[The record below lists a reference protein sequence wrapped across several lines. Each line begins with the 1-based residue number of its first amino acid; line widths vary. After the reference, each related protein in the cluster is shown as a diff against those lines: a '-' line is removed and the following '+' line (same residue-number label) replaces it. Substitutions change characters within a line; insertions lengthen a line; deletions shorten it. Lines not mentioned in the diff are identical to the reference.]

1 MRQIEIMAVILLY
14 KNCTFARAGWRVLGG
29 ENRRAILA
37 SPLMKILLVEDHSG
51 SRRNLKR
58 LMERRGHEVVAVGSA
73 EEAEVELA
81 AETFPFLILDWMLPG
96 KSGVELC
103 RQLRARPR
111 GDEMFILLVTA
122 RADTEDLEQALESGA
137 NDYLTKPIDPD
148 LLNVRISVAERQI
161 RELGERN
168 QARVAL
174 LESSRTMANIL
185 ENTTDGF
192 FAVDSEWRITH
203 FNARAEMMLGRIR
216 AEVLGHKLWEKLP
229 EQGGSV
235 FEAHYQRV
243 MAERTSQEFE
253 ASDLSGKLWYEVRA
267 YPSNGGV
274 SVFFRDISE
283 RKKIESDRLTTSKLE
298 SLGTLAG
305 GIAHDLNN
313 ILTVISGNIGLAQ
326 IEAAPDSG
334 GLLGYLSKAGQAAQ
348 HAAHL
353 SSQLLTFSKGGTPLK
368 KVVSIGELLEHSAEF
383 SLYGSNLHA
392 DFDIAVD
399 LWKAEVDAGQI
410 EQVVNALVLNA
421 REAMPHGG
429 TVRIRARN
437 VVFNKPDAILPQGHY
452 IKITI
457 TDRGPGIPDEM
468 WPKIFDPYFTTKSTG
483 TGLGLAI
490 SHSIVK
496 KHGGLLN
503 LEDSSPDGSAF
514 AFYLRAS
521 DRNVSPPEVRVTERA
536 FHFNHQRVLVMDD
549 DTAIRELTSQ
559 LLGTLGYEVTA
570 VPDGLEAVRL
580 YERALR
586 RGEQFQ
592 AVILD
597 ATVRGGMGGLA
608 TIERLRS
615 MDPKVNAII
624 CSGYSDEA
632 ALSEFLAYGFRG
644 ALPKP
649 FTRSEL
655 ADALQRTFEVASRN

>member
-1 MRQIEIMAVILLY
+1 
-14 KNCTFARAGWRVLGG
+14 
-29 ENRRAILA
+29 
-37 SPLMKILLVEDHSG
+37 MKILLVEDHPG
-51 SRRNLKR
+51 SRRNMQR
-58 LMERRGHEVVAVGSA
+58 LIARRGHEVMAVGSA
-73 EEAEVELA
+73 EEAEAALA
-81 AETFPFLILDWMLPG
+81 TETFPFLILDWMLPG
-96 KSGVELC
+96 KSGVDLC
-103 RQLRARPR
+103 RQLRAQPD
-111 GDEMFILLVTA
+111 GDQMFILLVTA
-122 RADTEDLEQALESGA
+122 RADTADLEQALAAGA
-137 NDYLTKPIDPD
+137 NDYLMKPLDVG

-161 RELGERN
+161 SELAERN
-168 QARVAL
+168 HARGAL
-174 LESSRTMANIL
+174 QESARTMTNIL
-185 ENTTDGF
+185 EKTTDGF
-192 FAVDSEWRITH
+192 FAVDSEWKITYL
-203 FNARAEMMLGRIR
+203 NAAAEEIMRREREELLGG
-216 AEVLGHKLWEKLP
+216 LLLEKFP
-229 EQGGSV
+229 ELVGSV
-235 FEAHYQRV
+235 FQTNYEQV
-243 MAERTSQEFE
+243 MAERSAIQFE
-253 ASDLSGKLWYEVRA
+253 ATDANGKIWYEVHA

-283 RKKIESDRLTTSKLE
+283 RKKIESERLTTSKLE

-326 IEAAPDSG
+326 IDAPADSG
-334 GLLGYLSKAGQAAQ
+334 NLLGFLSKAGQAAQ

-353 SSQLLTFSKGGTPLK
+353 SSQLLTFSKGGAPLK

-383 SLYGSNLHA
+383 ALYGSSLRA

-410 EQVVNALVLNA
+410 EQVVNALMLNA

-429 TVRIRARN
+429 TVRVRSRN
-437 VVFNKPDAILPQGHY
+437 VILEENGKTSLPAGRY
-452 IKITI
+452 VKVTI
-457 TDRGPGIPDEM
+457 TDRGTGVPEEM
-468 WPKIFDPYFTTKSTG
+468 RTKIFDPYFTTKPTG

-490 SHSIVK
+490 SYSIVK
-496 KHGGLLN
+496 KHGGLLL
-503 LEDSSPDGSAF
+503 LENSSPEGSVF

-521 DRNVSPPEVRVTERA
+521 ERSVAAPEARSPGKP
-536 FHFNHQRVLVMDD
+536 FHYNHQRILIMDD
-549 DTAIRELTSQ
+549 EAAIRELTSQ

-586 RGEQFQ
+586 RGEHFQ

-597 ATVRGGMGGLA
+597 ATVRGGMGGVA
-608 TIERLRS
+608 TIERLRR
-615 MDPKVNAII
+615 MDPQVNAII

-655 ADALQRTFEVASRN
+655 ADALQRTFETANGN

>member
-1 MRQIEIMAVILLY
+1 
-14 KNCTFARAGWRVLGG
+14 
-29 ENRRAILA
+29 
-37 SPLMKILLVEDHSG
+37 
-51 SRRNLKR
+51 
-58 LMERRGHEVVAVGSA
+58 VGSA
-73 EEAEVELA
+73 EEAEAALA
-81 AETFPFLILDWMLPG
+81 AESFPFLILDWMLPG
-96 KSGVELC
+96 KSGVDLC
-103 RQLRARPR
+103 RELRAQPN

-122 RADTEDLEQALESGA
+122 KADTEDLEQALEAGA
-137 NDYLTKPIDPD
+137 NDYLTKPLDVD
-148 LLNVRISVAERQI
+148 LLDVRISVAERQI
-161 RELGERN
+161 RELMERN
-168 QARVAL
+168 HARAAL
-174 LESSRTMANIL
+174 LESARTMTNIL
-185 ENTTDGF
+185 EKTTDGF
-192 FAVDSEWRITH
+192 FAVDSEWKLTYI
-203 FNARAEMMLGRIR
+203 NAEAEVMVSRKRAELLGG
-216 AEVLGHKLWEKLP
+216 LLWERFPALV
-229 EQGGSV
+229 GSV
-235 FEAHYQRV
+235 FQANYEKV
-243 MAERTSQEFE
+243 MAERAATEFE
-253 ASDLSGKLWYEVRA
+253 AVDSTGKIWYEVHA

-283 RKKIESDRLTTSKLE
+283 RKKSETERLTTSKLE

-326 IEAAPDSG
+326 IEAPVDSG
-334 GLLGYLSKAGQAAQ
+334 SLLGFLSKAGQAAQ

-353 SSQLLTFSKGGTPLK
+353 SSQLLTFSKGGAPLK

-383 SLYGSNLHA
+383 ALYGSNLRA
-392 DFDIAVD
+392 DFDISVD

-410 EQVVNALVLNA
+410 EQVVNALMLNA
-421 REAMPHGG
+421 REAMPQGG
-429 TVRIRARN
+429 SVRVRARN
-437 VVFNKPDAILPQGHY
+437 IVFEEDTNAPLPSGRY
-452 IKITI
+452 IKVTI
-457 TDRGPGIPDEM
+457 SDRGPGISDELRT
-468 WPKIFDPYFTTKSTG
+468 KIFDPYFTTKPTG

-490 SHSIVK
+490 SYSVVK
-496 KHGGLLN
+496 KHGGLLL
-503 LEDSSPDGSAF
+503 LENSSGEGSTF

-521 DRNVSPPEVRVTERA
+521 ENGVIAAEARA
-536 FHFNHQRVLVMDD
+536 SGRPFHYNHQRILVMDD
-549 DTAIRELTSQ
+549 EEAIRELTSQ

-586 RGEQFQ
+586 KGEHFQ

-597 ATVRGGMGGLA
+597 ATVRGGMGGVA

-655 ADALQRTFEVASRN
+655 ADALQHSFETSNAN

>member
-1 MRQIEIMAVILLY
+1 
-14 KNCTFARAGWRVLGG
+14 
-29 ENRRAILA
+29 
-37 SPLMKILLVEDHSG
+37 MKILLVEDHSG

-58 LMERRGHEVVAVGSA
+58 LMERRGHEVVAVGTA

-122 RADTEDLEQALESGA
+122 RADTVDLEQALESGA

-203 FNARAEMMLGRIR
+203 FNARAEMMLGRVR

-235 FEAHYQRV
+235 FEAHFQRV
-243 MAERTSQEFE
+243 MAEQIPQEFE
-253 ASDLSGKLWYEVRA
+253 ASDFSGKLWYEVHA
-267 YPSNGGV
+267 YPSNRGV

-326 IEAAPDSG
+326 IEAAPESG

-353 SSQLLTFSKGGTPLK
+353 SSQLLTFSKGGTPLE
-368 KVVSIGELLEHSAEF
+368 KVVSIGELLDHSAEF
-383 SLYGSNLHA
+383 SLYGSNLRA

-399 LWKAEVDAGQI
+399 LWKAEVDAGHI
-410 EQVVNALVLNA
+410 EQVVNALILNA
-421 REAMPHGG
+421 REAMPQGG

-437 VVFNKPDAILPQGHY
+437 VIFEENMNQPLPPGRY
-452 IKITI
+452 LKVTI
-457 TDRGPGIPDEM
+457 SDRGTGIADDLRTR
-468 WPKIFDPYFTTKSTG
+468 IFDPYFTTKPTA

-490 SHSIVK
+490 SYSIV
-496 KHGGLLN
+496 
-503 LEDSSPDGSAF
+503 
-514 AFYLRAS
+514 
-521 DRNVSPPEVRVTERA
+521 
-536 FHFNHQRVLVMDD
+536 
-549 DTAIRELTSQ
+549 
-559 LLGTLGYEVTA
+559 
-570 VPDGLEAVRL
+570 
-580 YERALR
+580 
-586 RGEQFQ
+586 
-592 AVILD
+592 
-597 ATVRGGMGGLA
+597 
-608 TIERLRS
+608 
-615 MDPKVNAII
+615 
-624 CSGYSDEA
+624 
-632 ALSEFLAYGFRG
+632 
-644 ALPKP
+644 
-649 FTRSEL
+649 
-655 ADALQRTFEVASRN
+655 